1 MRISLGLYTEI
12 SSSSPVPAFSRA
24 LSLVYKPVFS
34 HMYNNPGLRLSLYQS
49 VAMMKYLA
57 SSCREVNML
66 ISSLAKRDDIE
77 LVTGTYSQAILS
89 LNPPKDRSLQVERM
103 TTLIRRY
110 YGVKASSAFF
120 YGQIWAPS
128 FIHSLRNSGIG
139 SVVIS
144 AYKATG
150 REKVAAS
157 SFVMNEIGKK
167 VAVRVISDEAAQLV
181 SRYAQGEIGF
191 SDFRSALFTLVSSAP
206 DGSIFFLNIDQLLEG
221 AARNSHDDALLPGL
235 IIDLLSSFQES
246 LSLLSDIPSETPGY
260 LDSGWYGRD
269 AYAYG
274 LHSFNDL
281 FVRSCSFRYL
291 LNRYLM
297 VAETAAQFKKDKAVR
312 KAVESELFHLSI
324 GPLFIHD
331 AQCTPMRLTE
341 RRAFWKAIIEGE
353 KRIYDADPLAL
364 RAEYDLE
371 ESGMN
376 DCIARNK
383 AFTAV
388 FSPLGGAVTELCYN
402 PLSVNVLDTRTPF
415 DKAFPNTVMLRS
427 FSDEFLI
434 NGVRHDLSQSPF
446 TSETL
451 SRTRGEYLFTRSGG
465 NMTLS
470 KHFKLRSQTL
480 VMETTVR
487 AAETLY
493 GDYTVNVYV
502 SLFDMILA
510 SSDQRRQM
518 ILGRLDDAKTVR
530 YTETQT
536 GLNLSFSSTEPFS
549 VSEERVRQ
557 NQNTSIGIESFELY
571 TRLSFSFPLSLP
583 AGDERTYRFILR
595 VSDSRKDR
603 E

>member
-110 YGVKASSAFF
+110 YGVRASSAFF

-150 REKVAAS
+150 REKVASS
-157 SFVMNEIGKK
+157 SFVMNELGKK

-191 SDFRSALFTLVSSAP
+191 RDFRSALFSLVSSAP

-246 LSLLSDIPSETPGY
+246 LSLLSDIPAETPGY

-331 AQCTPMRLTE
+331 AQCTPMRLAE
-341 RRAFWKAIIEGE
+341 RRAFWKAIIEAE
-353 KRIYDADPLAL
+353 KCIYDADPLFL
-364 RAEYDLE
+364 KGECDLE
-371 ESGMN
+371 EIGES
-376 DCIARNK
+376 DFIARNK
-383 AFTAV
+383 VFTAV
-388 FSPLGGAVTELCYN
+388 LSPLGGGVAELCYK
-402 PLSVNVLDTRTPF
+402 PLAINLLDTRVPF
-415 DKAFPNTVMLRS
+415 DKSFPHVDMLKSFTDALMVNGRS
-427 FSDEFLI
+427 I
-434 NGVRHDLSQSPF
+434 DLSGRMFSA
-446 TSETL
+446 EMI
-451 SRTRGEYLFTRSGG
+451 SRTRGECSFACTEGS
-465 NMTLS
+465 LS
-470 KHFKLRSQTL
+470 LTKHFKLRSQTL
-480 VMETTVR
+480 VMEASFV
-487 AAETLY
+487 AQEAVY
-493 GDYTVNVYV
+493 GDYTISVCL
-502 SLFDMILA
+502 SLHDMIL
-510 SSDQRRQM
+510 SSPDQRRQM
-518 ILGRLDDAKTVR
+518 IVGRLDDAKTVK
-530 YTETQT
+530 YTEPQS
-536 GLNLSFSSTEPFS
+536 GLTVSFSSTEPFS
-549 VSEERVRQ
+549 VAEERVRQ
-557 NQNTSIGIESFELY
+557 NQNTSIGIESFELC
-571 TRLSFSFPLSLP
+571 TRLSFTFPLDQK
-583 AGDERTYRFILR
+583 AGEARTCRFILR
-595 VSDSRKDR
+595 ASDSRKDR